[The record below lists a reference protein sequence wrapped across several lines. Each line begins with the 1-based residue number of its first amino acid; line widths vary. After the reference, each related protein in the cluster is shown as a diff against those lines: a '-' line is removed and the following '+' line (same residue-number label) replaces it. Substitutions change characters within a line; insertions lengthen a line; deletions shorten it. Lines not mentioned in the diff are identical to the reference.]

1 MSKKIGIDIRCLMGS
16 NYSGV
21 AWYAFN
27 LLDNLFKIDRE
38 NEYFLFYNSSKPVK
52 LPEWKYDNVKF
63 VSRNYPNKLFNLSLN
78 FFSRPYLDQL
88 VGGVDV
94 WFSPNLHFSSVS
106 ANCRSVI
113 AVHDLSFLLYPAWF
127 TFKQRLWHQ
136 LILKK
141 KILER
146 ADLIITD
153 SRSTARDLLD
163 QLQMPAAK
171 IKVVYLGIDLDK
183 FYQTNVILNEAK
195 RNEGSQVLPR
205 DPSQAQ
211 DDNIRSEELTRVK
224 QKYDLPEK
232 FFLFLSTIEP
242 RKNLQGVI
250 EAFKGV
256 AGDSSLVVA
265 GSWGWKSAAVKSLV
279 QSVQRVKFLDYVEE
293 NDKPA
298 LYQLAQGLV
307 YPSYYEGFGL
317 PILEAM
323 AAGCPVIAGNNS
335 SQGEVLGDC
344 GLLVDAFNVTEIR
357 QAMELLMNDHELRNN
372 LIARGRVRA
381 RTFSWNNTATE
392 MLEIFRQI

>member
-1 MSKKIGIDIRCLMGS
+1 MKIGIDIRCLMGN

-27 LLDNLFKIDRE
+27 LLDNIFKIDRE

-52 LPEWKYDNVKF
+52 LPEWSFANVHF
-63 VSRNYPNKLFNLSLN
+63 IGWHYPNKLFNLSLN
-78 FFSRPYLDQL
+78 FFSRPHLDRV
-88 VGGVDV
+88 VGGVDI

-106 ANCRSVI
+106 NNCRSVI

-127 TFKQRLWHQ
+127 TLKQRLWHQ

-141 KILER
+141 NILER
-146 ADLIITD
+146 ADLIIAD
-153 SRSTARDLLD
+153 SHSTKNDLLD
-163 QLQMPAAK
+163 RLQISKEK
-171 IKVVYLGIDLDK
+171 IKVVYLGVTENY
-183 FYQTNVILNEAK
+183 FSESSA
-195 RNEGSQVLPR
+195 
-205 DPSQAQ
+205 
-211 DDNIRSEELTRVK
+211 EELLRVK
-224 QKYDLPEK
+224 QKYNLPEK

-242 RKNLQGVI
+242 RKNLRGVI
-250 EAFKGV
+250 EAFKGIE
-256 AGDSSLVVA
+256 GDCSLVVA

-279 QSVQRVKFLDYVEE
+279 QSAPRLKFLDYVEE
-293 NDKPA
+293 NDKRV

-344 GLLVDAFNVTEIR
+344 GLLVDSFNITEIR
-357 QAMELLMNDHELRNN
+357 QAMQLLLNDENLRNN
-372 LIARGRVRA
+372 LRARGQVRA
-381 RTFSWNNTATE
+381 RMFSWVKTASE
-392 MLEIFRQI
+392 MLNILTKL